1 MSAEATHRPGI
12 AQWTT
17 WAPILGAVVLA
28 ATWGRS
34 LPGVVAV
41 LVTAALFGA
50 VLAAVHHAE
59 VIAAKVGEPLG
70 SIVLAVAVTV
80 IEVGLI
86 VTLMAS
92 GKDGVETLARD
103 TVFAAASVSGS
114 STTRAMTTPTKLCGK
129 PAASTACSIDGD
141 STFARPTT
149 ATSATTSR
157 PRLTSAARID
167 GAGPWASSSSS
178 GLPARST
185 GTKKS
190 R

>member
-59 VIAAKVGEPLG
+59 VI
-70 SIVLAVAVTV
+70 T
-80 IEVGLI
+80 
-86 VTLMAS
+86 
-92 GKDGVETLARD
+92 
-103 TVFAAASVSGS
+103 
-114 STTRAMTTPTKLCGK
+114 
-129 PAASTACSIDGD
+129 IDGD
-141 STFARPTT
+141 SYR
-149 ATSATTSR
+149 
-157 PRLTSAARID
+157 
-167 GAGPWASSSSS
+167 
-178 GLPARST
+178 
-185 GTKKS
+185 TKT
-190 R
+190 RRQLVNTDQ